1 MYESRVELRTDSDS
15 VGKYKFA
22 PSAQATSK
30 NGCITQRKRYEMM
43 SNELKP
49 CPFCGSKAEPVFRGN
64 FNYITCSNAEE
75 CWCGM
80 TCPASTKEE
89 AIAIWNRRV
98 VDTDELESVADELNV
113 DFFLPDETYSC
124 TVSTEETL
132 KFEREMAA
140 RIRKA
145 AGL

>member
-1 MYESRVELRTDSDS
+1 
-15 VGKYKFA
+15 
-22 PSAQATSK
+22 
-30 NGCITQRKRYEMM
+30 MM
-43 SNELKP
+43 SNELKL
-49 CPFCGSKAEPVFRGN
+49 CPFCGSEAKPVFRGN
-64 FNYITCSNAEE
+64 CNYITCSNAEE

-145 AGL
+145 VGL

>member
-1 MYESRVELRTDSDS
+1 
-15 VGKYKFA
+15 
-22 PSAQATSK
+22 
-30 NGCITQRKRYEMM
+30 MM

-64 FNYITCSNAEE
+64 CNYITCSNAEE

-98 VDTDELESVADELNV
+98 VDTDELESVADELEEEI
-113 DFFLPDETYSC
+113 DRSDTYYEY
-124 TVSTEETL
+124 TMFITEVEEY
-132 KFEREMAA
+132 EREIAK

-145 AGL
+145 VGLWMTAYFLKLAQKIASAQDARIIYP

>member
-1 MYESRVELRTDSDS
+1 MATKEL
-15 VGKYKFA
+15 
-22 PSAQATSK
+22 
-30 NGCITQRKRYEMM
+30 E
-43 SNELKP
+43 P
-49 CPFCGSKAEPVFRGN
+49 CPFCGSEAELVSRGSC
-64 FNYITCSNAEE
+64 NYIACSNRDE

-145 AGL
+145 VGL

>member
-1 MYESRVELRTDSDS
+1 MATKEL
-15 VGKYKFA
+15 
-22 PSAQATSK
+22 
-30 NGCITQRKRYEMM
+30 E
-43 SNELKP
+43 P
-49 CPFCGSKAEPVFRGN
+49 CPFCGSEAELVSRGSR
-64 FNYITCSNAEE
+64 NYIACSNRDE

-145 AGL
+145 VGL

>member
-1 MYESRVELRTDSDS
+1 
-15 VGKYKFA
+15 
-22 PSAQATSK
+22 
-30 NGCITQRKRYEMM
+30 MM

-64 FNYITCSNAEE
+64 CNYITCSNAEE

-98 VDTDELESVADELNV
+98 VDTDELEKIADGIERYGANNGLSVAND
-113 DFFLPDETYSC
+113 
-124 TVSTEETL
+124 
-132 KFEREMAA
+132 
-140 RIRKA
+140 IRKA
-145 AGL
+145 VGL

>member
-1 MYESRVELRTDSDS
+1 
-15 VGKYKFA
+15 
-22 PSAQATSK
+22 
-30 NGCITQRKRYEMM
+30 MM

-49 CPFCGSKAEPVFRGN
+49 CPFCGSEAKPVFRGKC
-64 FNYITCSNAEE
+64 NYIVCSNEME

-80 TCPASTKEE
+80 TYPASTKEE

-98 VDTDELESVADELNV
+98 VDTDELEKIADRLASQ
-113 DFFLPDETYSC
+113 PDCYDQHQAE
-124 TVSTEETL
+124 
-132 KFEREMAA
+132 